1 MTIWQRL
8 DPRLHLSAA
17 VGWAVFIVVTVAAL
31 VAASLAASEAQA
43 RVSADRQR
51 LLTQFAIQI
60 RQALATNLATR
71 RSILQAT
78 AAQISS
84 TSDGSNTALR
94 NHLEAVRAQFPEL
107 TWLGV
112 ADALGHVTAAT
123 ASNAALA
130 TLREGDD
137 VSSQVWYRQA
147 RQQAYL
153 GLAHP
158 GTPGQAARFIELAVP
173 LTPSAGQPVGV
184 LGACLDWGWVQRL
197 QADLLRSV
205 DASSRLDLLLASG
218 DGTVLVGP
226 DPWLGRALPDAAVL
240 AEGGR
245 YLVGQPALD
254 GSADAGL
261 GWRLVVRQ
269 DAVTALAPA
278 RSTQRLV
285 FFSVLLA
292 GLAAA
297 AVAVWATRVLM
308 RRLAR
313 LAAQAQAVRSGALQ
327 TLGIPPGQDEIS
339 RIGATLAQVVDHLQ
353 QEKGALQTL
362 NAELDA
368 RVIERTARIERMA
381 DDARHAAVTR
391 ERLRMARD
399 LHDTLA
405 HSLMALLTQI
415 RLVRKLRTRLPD
427 EELEAEL
434 ARAEDVAASGLTEAR
449 AAITQMRHNGVR
461 ETGLGPALQ
470 GLLARFQER
479 TGVAAALEA
488 EPDAAE
494 LASERAETAFRI
506 AEEAL
511 HNVERHAQARHL
523 TLQLSVTPPA
533 DSGPAQASAPLRL
546 RLSIRDD
553 GVGFDPSSPRPGHY
567 GLRGIA
573 EQAELMGADLEV
585 HSQPD
590 KGTQIVVAFDA

>member
-1 MTIWQRL
+1 
-8 DPRLHLSAA
+8 
-17 VGWAVFIVVTVAAL
+17 
-31 VAASLAASEAQA
+31 
-43 RVSADRQR
+43 
-51 LLTQFAIQI
+51 
-60 RQALATNLATR
+60 
-71 RSILQAT
+71 
-78 AAQISS
+78 
-84 TSDGSNTALR
+84 
-94 NHLEAVRAQFPEL
+94 
-107 TWLGV
+107 
-112 ADALGHVTAAT
+112 
-123 ASNAALA
+123 
-130 TLREGDD
+130 
-137 VSSQVWYRQA
+137 
-147 RQQAYL
+147 
-153 GLAHP
+153 
-158 GTPGQAARFIELAVP
+158 
-173 LTPSAGQPVGV
+173 
-184 LGACLDWGWVQRL
+184 
-197 QADLLRSV
+197 
-205 DASSRLDLLLASG
+205 
-218 DGTVLVGP
+218 
-226 DPWLGRALPDAAVL
+226 
-240 AEGGR
+240 
-245 YLVGQPALD
+245 
-254 GSADAGL
+254 
-261 GWRLVVRQ
+261 
-269 DAVTALAPA
+269 
-278 RSTQRLV
+278 
-285 FFSVLLA
+285 
-292 GLAAA
+292 
-297 AVAVWATRVLM
+297 VAVWATRVLM

-590 KGTQIVVAFDA
+590 QGTQIVVAFDA